1 MRVRLTMLGTVVS
14 AVLALGCVAPAEAQ
28 KAGRLE
34 LSGNRSASIDL
45 VLREEAE
52 LLPGAFRMRTKG
64 SYAGIAVLDRT
75 GEVLAVAMNV
85 QPWIA
90 ARPAAAD
97 QPVTTVLERTVLYP
111 GRYRLLLLTDGPSTV
126 SLPARGSFVRT
137 LRPTTPYDDDVRL
150 IAPPSADGVP
160 GVHRAAVPTDLR
172 ETRFVLMAH
181 HIETTAMRAQLTG
194 MCLAPRGGQVCSPQ
208 DLGFT
213 EVRHGGAFGEGPGW
227 VRTELSGPTTFEG
240 YDLQREFDV
249 RFDDATVDA
258 PGAKRYGLVVVL

>member
-1 MRVRLTMLGTVVS
+1 MRVRLTLLGTAVS

-28 KAGRLE
+28 RSGRLE
-34 LSGNRSASIDL
+34 LSGTRAASIDL

-52 LLPGAFRMRTKG
+52 LLPGDFRMRTKG

-90 ARPAAAD
+90 ARPSAAE

-126 SLPARGSFVRT
+126 SLPARGAFVRA

-150 IAPPSADGVP
+150 VSPPSAGAP

-172 ETRFVLMAH
+172 DTRFVLMAH

-194 MCLAPRGGQVCSPQ
+194 MCLAPRGGQVCRPQ

-213 EVRHGGAFGEGPGW
+213 EVRHGGALAGDPGW
-227 VRTELSGPTTFEG
+227 VRSELSGPTTFEG

-249 RFDDATVDA
+249 RFDDATVDPA
-258 PGAKRYGLVVVL
+258 GGKRYGLVVVL